1 MVKKSEAP
9 AIKLTLEDKKKLES
23 LQVDIE
29 RSEKAIAA
37 LKELNIDVKELEERI
52 EWGKKAREVLLS
64 EFV

>member
-1 MVKKSEAP
+1 MVKKIEAP
-9 AIKLTLEDKKKLES
+9 AIKLTLEDKKKLEA

-29 RSEKAIAA
+29 RGEKAIAA
-37 LKELNIDVKELEERI
+37 LKELGIGVKELEERI